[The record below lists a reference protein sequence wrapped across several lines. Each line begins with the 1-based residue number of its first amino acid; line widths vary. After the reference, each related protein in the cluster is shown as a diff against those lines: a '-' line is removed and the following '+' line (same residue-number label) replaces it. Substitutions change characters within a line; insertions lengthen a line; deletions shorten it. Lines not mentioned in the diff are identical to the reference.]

1 MRIAIMGSGNGAT
14 AAAFEWAEAGHQV
27 SLWGLER
34 FGAANIAAIA
44 ASGTIEGRVK
54 FEGTVPVHYAGHD
67 LDRALDGA
75 ELVLLVGPAYAHE
88 AMGEALRG
96 RLTTEAAYCMLPS
109 ACNGAVV
116 LKRALGLDLLD
127 DTYLIGETGTLP
139 YGCRLVEPGVVR
151 VTTRVLDG
159 LFVAALPSARTPEL
173 LAKLQVVWPQAE
185 AARNV
190 LETTLQNANPI
201 LHPAIMLLNAS
212 RIENT
217 GGDFLFYTEGVTP
230 ASARLIETL
239 DGERI
244 ALGRALGVEIVP
256 DPELGLRQGYLSEAT
271 YLKGYNEGIGF
282 AGSRAPSSLEFR
294 YLTEDVPYGLVF
306 TSELAREV
314 GVPTPGIDAVITLA
328 SIVLGTDFRAQGKR
342 LPRDL
347 GFGDLTPE
355 RVRAL

>member
-1 MRIAIMGSGNGAT
+1 MRITIMGSGNGAT
-14 AAAFEWAEAGHQV
+14 AVAFEWAQAGHQV
-27 SLWGLER
+27 SLWDFDE
-34 FGAANIAAIA
+34 FDETVAAIA
-44 ASGTIEGRVK
+44 ASGHIEALVK
-54 FEGTVPVHYAGHD
+54 FEGTAPVHYAGHD
-67 LDRALDGA
+67 LDRALAEA
-75 ELVLLVGPAYAHE
+75 ELVFLVGPAYAHE

-96 RLTTEAAYCMLPS
+96 RLTTKAAYCLVPS

-116 LKRALGLDLLD
+116 LKRSLGLDLLD
-127 DTYLIGETGTLP
+127 DTYLIGETSTLP
-139 YGCRLVEPGVVR
+139 YGCRLVGPGVVR

-173 LAKLQVVWPQAE
+173 LAMLRVVWPQAE

-190 LETTLQNANPI
+190 LQTTLQNANPV

-239 DGERI
+239 DRERV
-244 ALGRALGVEIVP
+244 ALGRTLGIEIVP

-271 YLKGYNEGIGF
+271 YLRGYNQGIGF
-282 AGSRAPSSLEFR
+282 AGSRAPSTLQFR
-294 YLTEDVPYGLVF
+294 YLTEDVSYGLVF
-306 TSELAREV
+306 LSELAKQV
-314 GVPTPGIDAVITLA
+314 GVPTPAADTVISMA
-328 SIVLGTDFRAQGKR
+328 SIILGTDFRAQGKR

-347 GFGDLTPE
+347 GFGDLTPDQ
-355 RVRAL
+355 VRAL